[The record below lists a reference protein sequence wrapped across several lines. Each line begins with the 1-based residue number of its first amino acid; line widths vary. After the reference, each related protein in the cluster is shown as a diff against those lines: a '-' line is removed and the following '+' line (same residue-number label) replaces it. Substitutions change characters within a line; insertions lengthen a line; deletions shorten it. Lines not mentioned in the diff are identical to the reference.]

1 MNHDL
6 ALAIW
11 DSWPVGHVAVHKI
24 KAHRDS
30 TKAVSTLDW
39 WGITANH
46 LADRLALAALSTE
59 TSAVVALADTI
70 ASHKRQERDQLL
82 RALNFMVELALVRK
96 EAIEAHEKAT
106 N

>member
-11 DSWPVGHVAVHKI
+11 DSWPVGHVAVYKI

-46 LADRLALAALSTE
+46 LADRLASAALSAE

-70 ASHKRQERDQLL
+70 ASHKRQERDQLQQ
-82 RALNFMVELALVRK
+82 ALHFLVELALVRK
-96 EAIEAHEKAT
+96 EAVEAHEKA
-106 N
+106 